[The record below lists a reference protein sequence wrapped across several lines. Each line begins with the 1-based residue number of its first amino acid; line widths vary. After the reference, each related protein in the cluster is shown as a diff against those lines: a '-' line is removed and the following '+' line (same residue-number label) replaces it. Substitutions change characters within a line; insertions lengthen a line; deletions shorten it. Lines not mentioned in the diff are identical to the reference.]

1 MAGLPAAALIAG
13 LVAGVVAVPVTLQ
26 VAAMTTGGAAAATPE
41 REKQLMAIAASCIAF
56 YQAGFDRLDLPVERN
71 EAQRQ
76 SFIRVVD
83 ALAARHLPVGHREPW
98 FMENVVGRAAIVVN
112 IIDLKPDE
120 SIPKVRAN
128 LGACDVLL
136 PEMNAAAGLE

>member
-1 MAGLPAAALIAG
+1 MLRLPTLALTAT
-13 LVAGVVAVPVTLQ
+13 LVATGAQ
-26 VAAMTTGGAAAATPE
+26 AADPD
-41 REKQLMAIAASCIAF
+41 REQKLLEIAASCVAF
-56 YQAGFDRLDLPVERN
+56 YQAGFDRLDLPVEPN

-76 SFIRVVD
+76 AFIRVVD
-83 ALAARHLPVGHREPW
+83 ALSAKRIPAGGREPW
-98 FMENVVGRAAIVVN
+98 FMENVVGRTGIVVN

-128 LGACDVLL
+128 LKACDKLL

>member
-1 MAGLPAAALIAG
+1 MIRLTAFTFAAALLAT
-13 LVAGVVAVPVTLQ
+13 ACAN
-26 VAAMTTGGAAAATPE
+26 AATPE
-41 REKQLMAIAASCIAF
+41 REQELMAIAASCAAF

-76 SFIRVVD
+76 AFIAVVD
-83 ALAARHLPVGHREPW
+83 ALGIKHLAPSQREPW
-98 FMENVVGRAAIVVN
+98 FMENVVGRTGIVVN

-128 LGACDVLL
+128 LTACDKLL